1 MVEVSG
7 GLTED
12 NIGGYM
18 TRSVDVLSTSSLT
31 QGYSCVD
38 FSLKVVKEGRDLTN
52 PLVKEINN
60 NGDCAE

>member
-1 MVEVSG
+1 MSG
-7 GLTED
+7 GLTEE

-18 TRSVDVLSTSSLT
+18 TQNVDVSSTSSLT

-38 FSLKVVKEGRDLTN
+38 FSLKVVKEGRDLSN

-60 NGDCAE
+60 NEDCAE